1 MWNRARGPAVPA
13 TAEAVA
19 RSTGG
24 GSTDD
29 ATAIARARA
38 GDLDAY
44 EVLVARYSAAA
55 HRTAALL
62 GAGDDAEDVVQE
74 AFVKAYRALGRFKT
88 EATFRPWLLQIVANE
103 TMNLHRSA
111 RRRSGL
117 TLRLAQIG
125 DSTPA
130 GDDPA
135 GEAVRDERRRL
146 LLAAVRELPE
156 KDQQVLTCRY
166 FLELS
171 EAETAT
177 VLGWPAGSVK
187 SRLSRA
193 LVRLR
198 TKLAQPLGEGV
209 PGG

>member
-1 MWNRARGPAVPA
+1 M
-13 TAEAVA
+13 
-19 RSTGG
+19 
-24 GSTDD
+24 
-29 ATAIARARA
+29 
-38 GDLDAY
+38 
-44 EVLVARYSAAA
+44 
-55 HRTAALL
+55 
-62 GAGDDAEDVVQE
+62 VQE
-74 AFVKAYRALGRFKT
+74 AFVKAYRALDRFKPDS
-88 EATFRPWLLQIVANE
+88 AFRPWLLQIVANE

-117 TLRLAQIG
+117 ALRLAGVAGSEQA
-125 DSTPA
+125 STE
-130 GDDPA
+130 DPE
-135 GEAVRDERRRL
+135 GEAVRAERRRV
-146 LLAAVRELPE
+146 LLAAVHELSE
-156 KDQQVLTCRY
+156 KDQLVVTCRY

-198 TKLAQPLGEGV
+198 TKLVEPLGEGV

>member
-1 MWNRARGPAVPA
+1 M
-13 TAEAVA
+13 
-19 RSTGG
+19 
-24 GSTDD
+24 
-29 ATAIARARA
+29 
-38 GDLDAY
+38 
-44 EVLVARYSAAA
+44 LVARYSAPA

-74 AFVKAYRALGRFKT
+74 AFVKAYRALDRFKPD
-88 EATFRPWLLQIVANE
+88 ATFRPWLLQIVANE

-117 TLRLAQIG
+117 TLRLAG
-125 DSTPA
+125 VSDYSVA
-130 GDDPA
+130 SEDPE
-135 GEAVRDERRRL
+135 GEAVREERRRL
-146 LLAAVRELPE
+146 LLAAVQELPE

-198 TKLAQPLGEGV
+198 AKLAQPLGEGV

>member
-1 MWNRARGPAVPA
+1 MEPSFRPGRTSGSRGG
-13 TAEAVA
+13 
-19 RSTGG
+19 RWSRGG

-44 EVLVARYSAAA
+44 EVLVARYSAPA

-74 AFVKAYRALGRFKT
+74 AFVKAYRALGRFQP

-111 RRRSGL
+111 RRRTGL
-117 TLRLAQIG
+117 TLRLAQVG
-125 DSTPA
+125 DPAQA

-135 GEAVRDERRRL
+135 GEAVRVERRRL

-198 TKLAQPLGEGV
+198 TKLAEPLGEGV